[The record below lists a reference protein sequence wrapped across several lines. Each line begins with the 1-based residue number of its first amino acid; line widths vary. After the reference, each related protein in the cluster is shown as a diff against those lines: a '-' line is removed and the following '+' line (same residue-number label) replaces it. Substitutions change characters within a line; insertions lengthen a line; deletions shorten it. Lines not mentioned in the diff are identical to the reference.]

1 MQMNTAKLAKDYEK
15 ASLGKLGQ
23 ADRGCGDTLEDLVD
37 RAAFSLLQANAAQGF
52 ANGGDD

>member
-52 ANGGDD
+52 ADGGDD